1 MKLKCSGIR
10 AETTIEVTHRPASE
24 MAMVPTNQSR
34 TLEKIDLIGSA
45 RLLPGLGA
53 EEVSHGADG
62 ADQVAAVAEL
72 LAEVADMHVE
82 HAVEGRG
89 RALVKDGGQLLARDD
104 AAGGTDEGLEQ
115 VEFGRRRLGQP
126 PVDPDLTLAGD
137 QPHAAHLQ
145 LLRHG
150 RRSAGT
156 PQDGPDPREEL
167 VGTERLG
174 E

>member
-1 MKLKCSGIR
+1 MKSKCSGNL
-10 AETTIEVTHRPASE
+10 AETTIEVTPNPARE
-24 MAMVPTNQSR
+24 MAAVTANQSR

-53 EEVSHGADG
+53 EEVTHGADG

-89 RALVKDGGQLLARDD
+89 WTLVEDGRQLLARDD

-115 VEFGRRRLGQP
+115 IEFGRRRLGQP
-126 PVDPDLTLAGD
+126 PVDPDLALAGD
-137 QPHAAHLQ
+137 QTHAAHLQ
-145 LLRHG
+145 LFGHGSRPARLRTARIRASSSSGPNGLG
-150 RRSAGT
+150 R
-156 PQDGPDPREEL
+156 
-167 VGTERLG
+167 
-174 E
+174 